1 MNFILETERLILR
14 EFTTEDAPFILKL
27 VNSPGWLE
35 YIGDRKIRTEEQAR
49 SYLENGP
56 MKSYKDHGYGLSMVA
71 LKKDET
77 PIGMCG
83 IINRANLENPDIGFA
98 FLPEYIRQGYGMEI
112 AGATM
117 NFAHENLK
125 LPTVC
130 AITVTGNIAS
140 IRLLEKL
147 GMKFSRMINFP
158 DDPVELMLYR
168 MDY

>member
-1 MNFILETERLILR
+1 
-14 EFTTEDAPFILKL
+14 
-27 VNSPGWLE
+27 
-35 YIGDRKIRTEEQAR
+35 
-49 SYLENGP
+49 
-56 MKSYKDHGYGLSMVA
+56 MVA
-71 LKKDET
+71 LKKDGT

-83 IINRANLENPDIGFA
+83 IINRVNLENPDIGFA

-112 AGATM
+112 ASATM

-130 AITVTGNIAS
+130 AITVTRNHAS

-147 GMKFSRMINFP
+147 GMKFTRMINFQ